1 MLTSRLCDHI
11 DAYILVDETVT
22 VTGAGADDAK
32 KQLDE
37 RSREILFKNCAR
49 FTDCMSQ
56 ITSTQV
62 DYAKDDDFVMSIY
75 NLIKYSDNYSKTS
88 GSLWQYYDD
97 EPNDL
102 LTNSE
107 SFKYKTKITGKTPS
121 DDNPEDV

>member
-121 DDNPEDV
+121 DENPEDV

>member
-1 MLTSRLCDHI
+1 MSRLCDHI

-121 DDNPEDV
+121 DENPEDV

>member
-1 MLTSRLCDHI
+1 MLTSRLCDRI